1 LFKAVSQ
8 FLWPD
13 KDREVWF
20 SLEENHKDPVAFP
33 DFLHVALT
41 EGNDVR
47 LSLRKAAS
55 SSMAPTSSTGN
66 PGSVYTN
73 CETAL
78 ARHLANCA
86 LEVGLRKR

>member
-1 LFKAVSQ
+1 MCGFLYGKPHAVRWHQ
-8 FLWPD
+8 
-13 KDREVWF
+13 
-20 SLEENHKDPVAFP
+20 
-33 DFLHVALT
+33 
-41 EGNDVR
+41 
-47 LSLRKAAS
+47 
-55 SSMAPTSSTGN
+55 TSSAGN

>member
-1 LFKAVSQ
+1 MCGFLYGKPHAVRWHQTSSAGN
-8 FLWPD
+8 PG
-13 KDREVWF
+13 
-20 SLEENHKDPVAFP
+20 FP
-33 DFLHVALT
+33 DFLHAALT